1 MRLQRIDLLLTDT
14 LEPTKPRRVRH
25 VRAIGQEGADVP
37 EYTDRHGDQLID
49 TDYQTR
55 EAFNKALAKRFL
67 PRYKASLLTRTHP
80 IDRVISL
87 SPKML
92 HLNHTDVLL
101 SSTAGAAAGLPSTL
115 EVKERIYS
123 GVLDLM
129 SKAVVDTRARSTA
142 GTGAGG
148 RQRG

>member
-1 MRLQRIDLLLTDT
+1 
-14 LEPTKPRRVRH
+14 
-25 VRAIGQEGADVP
+25 
-37 EYTDRHGDQLID
+37 
-49 TDYQTR
+49 
-55 EAFNKALAKRFL
+55 
-67 PRYKASLLTRTHP
+67 
-80 IDRVISL
+80 
-87 SPKML
+87 ML

-101 SSTAGAAAGLPSTL
+101 SSTAGAAAGSPSTL